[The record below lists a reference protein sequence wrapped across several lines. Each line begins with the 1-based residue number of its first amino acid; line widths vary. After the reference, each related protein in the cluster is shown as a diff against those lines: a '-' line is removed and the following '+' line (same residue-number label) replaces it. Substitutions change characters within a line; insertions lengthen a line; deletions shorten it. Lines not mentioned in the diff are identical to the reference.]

1 MEKHP
6 ITFSVSGV
14 NRQTLFLR
22 YREKN
27 LVLPRTMY
35 CITLRCYTSR
45 CIRDPPTP
53 LPRFLSSSSLSLHR
67 QSSKSAGSLPLS
79 PFFFS
84 EGDGGSFP
92 PQRCGLSRSIF
103 NHVAEWKEIDKVGTH
118 FIECLDFIFL
128 KYLYYVGESHTSSS
142 LPPLSSPG
150 EILLLLLRSAPH
162 PVSPPPPQSSSF
174 TV

>member
-14 NRQTLFLR
+14 SRQTLFCAIAKKTSYYVLCAAI
-22 YREKN
+22 
-27 LVLPRTMY
+27 LVGVFGTHSPHCPGFY
-35 CITLRCYTSR
+35 
-45 CIRDPPTP
+45 P
-53 LPRFLSSSSLSLHR
+53 LPLSLSPHR

-84 EGDGGSFP
+84 EGDVGSFP

-150 EILLLLLRSAPH
+150 EILLLLPRSAPH